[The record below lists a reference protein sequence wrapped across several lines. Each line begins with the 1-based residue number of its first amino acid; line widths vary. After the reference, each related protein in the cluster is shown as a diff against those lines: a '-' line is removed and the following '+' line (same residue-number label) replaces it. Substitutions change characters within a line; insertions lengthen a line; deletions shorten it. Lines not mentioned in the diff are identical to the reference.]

1 MNNNPNQPRVYD
13 AVLGG
18 QSPPPLDGVIL
29 GGLEGVKSRF
39 KSPVVEARVAA
50 LSEALKYGEAGLDLI
65 IQALK
70 DPSGQV
76 QHSASLVL
84 KREKTLKVRQALLE
98 YDPWLFFTTLANWK
112 LEKFDP
118 QIGITDPVGT
128 AYVVELDQFKILLQ
142 NPQANQVEALVCQM
156 WDDYES
162 YTQFSTFVDALFA
175 AQEQLTSLKALY
187 IGDGEEPEYMKSFLE
202 LSDISPILEAYPNL
216 EVLQVRGSVHNLQIS
231 TPRHDH
237 LKTFIVETL
246 ELNYEAIAQI
256 CALDLPALEYL
267 ELWIGLS
274 YIPDHTKIPDHI
286 EIDGIF
292 YILEPTE
299 IDSLIPIVFDDLF
312 PNLSYLGLRSSE
324 YADRIASMVVQSPII
339 DRLKVL
345 DMSMGTLTD
354 EGAEALLNC
363 PAINQLHTLN
373 VAKNYLSTNMIQ
385 QLSQLNCRVIAEPQD
400 HEYGDRYQAL
410 HE

>member
-18 QSPPPLDGVIL
+18 QSPLPLDGVVL

-50 LSEALKYGEAGLDLI
+50 LSEALKYGEVGLDLI

-70 DPSGQV
+70 DPSVQV
-76 QHSASLVL
+76 QRSASLVL

-98 YDPWLFFTTLANWK
+98 YDPWMFFTTLANWK
-112 LEKFDP
+112 LEEFDP

-142 NPQANQVEALVCQM
+142 NPQASQIEALVCQI
-156 WDDYES
+156 WDDDWPYR
-162 YTQFSTFVDALFA
+162 QFSTFVDTLFA
-175 AQEQLTSLKALY
+175 AQEQLSSLKALY
-187 IGDGEEPEYMKSFLE
+187 IGDGEEPEYMRSLIE
-202 LSDISPILEAYPNL
+202 LGNISPILEAYPKL
-216 EVLQVRGSVHNLQIS
+216 EVLQVRGNAENLEIS

-237 LKTFIVETL
+237 LKTFIVETGF
-246 ELNYEAIAQI
+246 LNYEAFTQI
-256 CALDLPALEYL
+256 CALDLPVLEYL
-267 ELWIGLS
+267 ELWIGRG
-274 YIPDHTKIPDHI
+274 YTPD
-286 EIDGIF
+286 
-292 YILEPTE
+292 YTE
-299 IDSLIPIVFDDLF
+299 IDSLRPIVFGESF

-324 YADRIASMVVQSPII
+324 YADRIASIVVQSPII

-345 DMSMGTLTD
+345 DLSMGTLTD
-354 EGAEALLNC
+354 EGAEALLNY

-385 QLSQLNCRVIAEPQD
+385 RFSQLNCRVIAEPQD
-400 HEYGDRYQAL
+400 YEYGDRYQAL